1 MEITTRQQL
10 RSDLSDETK
19 PQLDSSVSL
28 PLIEAA
34 YLHTYLYVAGG
45 LGSGNHWCERQTNL
59 EGTTKP
65 KMNPMKELYWK
76 QFGGGPDEAL
86 LKRMDPDSSPGGEES
101 EAPKKRKAGAAK

>member
-65 KMNPMKELYWK
+65 KMNPMKQLKWTIISDNSAPNIFIFIALGTNHLNFRKPK
-76 QFGGGPDEAL
+76 Q
-86 LKRMDPDSSPGGEES
+86 
-101 EAPKKRKAGAAK
+101 